1 MVQFTLIL
9 IFPAMVFEALAIGI
23 VEWSVSDESSQG
35 LWRYRYTSRNMSSCC
50 QNIDDK
56 FDDTPGI
63 YFICLS
69 LYLHSAHHLTDFIQ
83 IGKKVQPT
91 TFSKQ

>member
-1 MVQFTLIL
+1 MVQFTVIL

-35 LWRYRYTSRNMSSCC
+35 LSRYRYTSRNMSSCC

-69 LYLHSAHHLTDFIQ
+69 LYLHSAHRPHGLYSDRKKSSTHHLF
-83 IGKKVQPT
+83 
-91 TFSKQ
+91 